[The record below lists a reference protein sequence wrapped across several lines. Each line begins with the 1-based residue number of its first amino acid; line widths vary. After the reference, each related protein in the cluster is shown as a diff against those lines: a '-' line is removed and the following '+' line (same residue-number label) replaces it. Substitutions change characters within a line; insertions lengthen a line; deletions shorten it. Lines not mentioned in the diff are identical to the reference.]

1 MEWTE
6 LTIET
11 SSEAVEA
18 VSHFLMEAGASGVAI
33 EDALDLQAYE
43 SDAYGELVD
52 KENMLH
58 IKEGAKVMAYFP
70 ETVFL
75 PEIVPTLQHHVNQ
88 LPSFGLDKGAGKISL
103 NDVVEDDWATA
114 WKKYYHPVH
123 VSRFLTIVPEWEKY
137 EAQHAD
143 ERIIVMD
150 PGMAFGTGT
159 HPTTFL
165 TLHALEMTLRGGE
178 TVLDVGTGSGV
189 LSIAAK
195 HFGAKNVY
203 AYDLDEVAVRVAQE
217 NLDLNPIAADVQVAA
232 NDLLN
237 GITQTAD
244 IIVANILPHI
254 IEKMIPDA
262 WNLVNDGG
270 KFIVSGII
278 TEKESAIHDKMQEVG
293 FKLYQKF
300 QQEDWLALI
309 YEKPLITEEA

>member
-103 NDVVEDDWATA
+103 NDVVEDDWATS
-114 WKKYYHPVH
+114 WKK
-123 VSRFLTIVPEWEKY
+123 
-137 EAQHAD
+137 
-143 ERIIVMD
+143 
-150 PGMAFGTGT
+150 
-159 HPTTFL
+159 
-165 TLHALEMTLRGGE
+165 
-178 TVLDVGTGSGV
+178 
-189 LSIAAK
+189 
-195 HFGAKNVY
+195 
-203 AYDLDEVAVRVAQE
+203 
-217 NLDLNPIAADVQVAA
+217 
-232 NDLLN
+232 
-237 GITQTAD
+237 
-244 IIVANILPHI
+244 
-254 IEKMIPDA
+254 
-262 WNLVNDGG
+262 
-270 KFIVSGII
+270 
-278 TEKESAIHDKMQEVG
+278 
-293 FKLYQKF
+293 
-300 QQEDWLALI
+300 
-309 YEKPLITEEA
+309 